1 MKNLKKKIIETKT
14 EAPGKHYFKMSG
26 TAEIHIL
33 ISVYVAWKDA

>member
-1 MKNLKKKIIETKT
+1 MTKT

-33 ISVYVAWKDA
+33 ISVYVAWKDAQQQNYECIM